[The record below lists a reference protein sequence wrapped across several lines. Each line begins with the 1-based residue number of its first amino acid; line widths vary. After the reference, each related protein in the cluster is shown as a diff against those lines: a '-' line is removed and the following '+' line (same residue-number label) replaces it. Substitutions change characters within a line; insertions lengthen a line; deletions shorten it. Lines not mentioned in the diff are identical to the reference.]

1 MKPPFLI
8 ALALGAA
15 ACSSPPLPEPS
26 ASGAASPEAPT
37 VAAPYQPVMAGTAAH
52 APVGLMAW
60 KELNERGGPGTG
72 RSP

>member
-8 ALALGAA
+8 ALTLGVA

-26 ASGAASPEAPT
+26 SAVSPEAPT
-37 VAAPYQPVMAGTAAH
+37 VAPPYQPVMAGTAPH
-52 APVGLMAW
+52 APVGLKPW
-60 KELNERGGPGTG
+60 KELNERVAPGAG